1 METMSAPRAAAMPT
15 QEHFAR
21 NFIDGRWQFP
31 AAPFEFDIC
40 NPATG
45 SIVATVPLSSRL
57 EVARAIAAA
66 GSALE
71 RQWAR
76 PDERDRCLRALADL
90 LTLNAGALAALQ
102 TLETG
107 LDPLDSR
114 AGVEATLQVCW
125 QQVYGA
131 GTQLDTDAP
140 RGVSGHILSW
150 GLPFAEVVLSTL
162 PSLARGGTVVI
173 KPSLRAPLCAV
184 AFACL
189 AEQAGFPPGVVN
201 IVQGTGV
208 DVGADLMA
216 RRELSGLHVRAGDRT
231 IAAAERSHSRTGVPL
246 QVLRAGGNLAIV
258 GPDADSEL
266 NPLLDTVVAGVRR
279 NNAGGPFGLPL
290 LAVHAD
296 RVDEVVPAV
305 LAALDGT
312 VAAPLPTEALR
323 YRALSRIETLR
334 DAGAQVLLG
343 GTRIPDDIP
352 HRMGWRIPPTV
363 LMLGSV
369 AGKLDSSHENSALR
383 ADQASAPLGPV
394 LGVLSWTE
402 PGELGSALTA
412 VRAGNGVAV
421 VWGTA
426 DGRLPHASIVTG
438 PGPAALPASWS
449 GEL

>member
-1 METMSAPRAAAMPT
+1 METMSAPRAASMPT

-21 NFIDGRWQFP
+21 NFIGGRWQFP

-45 SIVATVPLSSRL
+45 SILATVPLSSRL

-71 RQWAR
+71 GEWAR
-76 PDERDRCLRALADL
+76 PDERNRCLRALADL

-102 TLETG
+102 SIETG

-114 AGVEATLQVCW
+114 AGVEATLQFCW
-125 QQVYGA
+125 QQVHGA
-131 GTQLDTDAP
+131 GALSGPEA

-150 GLPFAEVVLSTL
+150 GLPLAEVVLSTL
-162 PSLARGGTVVI
+162 SSLARGGAVVV
-173 KPSLRAPLCAV
+173 KPSLRAPLSAV

-201 IVQGTGV
+201 VVHGTGV

-231 IAAAERSHSRTGVPL
+231 IAAAERSRRRTDVPL
-246 QVLRAGGNLAIV
+246 QVLRAGGNLAVV
-258 GPDADSEL
+258 GPDADSDL
-266 NPLLDTVVAGVRR
+266 NPLLDAVVTGVRR

-290 LAVHAD
+290 LAVHRD
-296 RVDEVVPAV
+296 RVDDVVPAV

-312 VAAPLPTEALR
+312 VAAPVPTEALR

-334 DAGAQVLLG
+334 DAGARVLLG

-369 AGKLDSSHENSALR
+369 ESAGENPALR
-383 ADQASAPLGPV
+383 ADQAGAPLGPV
-394 LGVLSWTE
+394 LGILTWSE
-402 PGELGSALTA
+402 AAELGSALTA
-412 VRAGNGVAV
+412 VRAGDGVAV
-421 VWGTA
+421 VWGTV
-426 DGRLPHASIVTG
+426 DGRLPHASTVAG

-449 GEL
+449 GGL

>member
-1 METMSAPRAAAMPT
+1 METMSAPRAASMPT
-15 QEHFAR
+15 PEHFAR

-57 EVARAIAAA
+57 EVARAVAAA

-71 RQWAR
+71 RDWAG
-76 PDERDRCLRALADL
+76 PDERSRCLRALTDL

-102 TLETG
+102 SMETG
-107 LDPLDSR
+107 LDPVDSR
-114 AGVEATLQVCW
+114 VGVEATLQVLW
-125 QQVYGA
+125 QQVFGA
-131 GTQLDTDAP
+131 GTQAGPEAP
-140 RGVSGHILSW
+140 CGVSGHILSW
-150 GLPFAEVVLSTL
+150 GLPLAEVVLSTV

-201 IVQGTGV
+201 VVQGTGV

-231 IAAAERSHSRTGVPL
+231 IAAAERSHSRTDVPL
-246 QVLRAGGNLAIV
+246 QVLRGGGNLAVV
-258 GPDADSEL
+258 GPDADGEL
-266 NPLLDTVVAGVRR
+266 TPLLDAVVAGVRR
-279 NNAGGPFGLPL
+279 NSAGGPFGLPL
-290 LAVHAD
+290 LAVHRD
-296 RVDEVVPAV
+296 RVDDVVPAV

-323 YRALSRIETLR
+323 YRALSRIEALR

-363 LMLGSV
+363 LMLGDVDGSE
-369 AGKLDSSHENSALR
+369 GSGENSALR
-383 ADQASAPLGPV
+383 TEQAGAPLGPV
-394 LGVLSWTE
+394 LGVLSWSQ
-402 PGELGSALTA
+402 PGDLGSALTA
-412 VRAGNGVAV
+412 VRAGNGVAM
-421 VWGTA
+421 VWGTV
-426 DGRLPHASIVTG
+426 DGRLPHASVVPG

-449 GEL
+449 GGL